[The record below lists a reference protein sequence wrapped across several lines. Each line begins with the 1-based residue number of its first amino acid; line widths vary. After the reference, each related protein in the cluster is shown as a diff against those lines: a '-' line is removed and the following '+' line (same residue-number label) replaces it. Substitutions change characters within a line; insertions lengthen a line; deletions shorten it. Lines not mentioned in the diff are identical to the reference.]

1 MQNLHFYVSHVEN
14 SLGGGAHHVLLMTWD
29 PWKQA
34 VLAANGVSRFSD
46 LVPLDWKSD
55 DHE

>member
-1 MQNLHFYVSHVEN
+1 MQNLCSYVSHVEKV
-14 SLGGGAHHVLLMTWD
+14 LGRGAHHVLLMTWN

-34 VLAANGVSRFSD
+34 VSAANGVSRFSD

-55 DHE
+55 DHV